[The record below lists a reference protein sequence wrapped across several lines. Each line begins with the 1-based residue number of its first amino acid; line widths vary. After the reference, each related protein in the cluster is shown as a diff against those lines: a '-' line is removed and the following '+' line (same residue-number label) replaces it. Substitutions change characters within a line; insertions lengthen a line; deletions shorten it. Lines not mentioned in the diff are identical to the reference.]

1 MDEHPTGHKNGT
13 HAIIIMMLVA
23 LLVVETATLGYV
35 IARPAA
41 APSPVKSN
49 VVKTVPV
56 TTTTPIVASDTPAN
70 IDTLTGDESRGLH
83 SYIRI
88 TSQGTEYTSD
98 VYGFSLV
105 LPTSW
110 GMIHEKEDYSPE
122 VTQMTYQVTLSAQND
137 PARYITIQVVADAHA
152 KDPMII
158 DYPNTFITSK
168 NGFSYY
174 YVGGGDNAG
183 RGGIDDPKQF
193 EMLAETSAIIKTFK
207 AK

>member
-1 MDEHPTGHKNGT
+1 
-13 HAIIIMMLVA
+13 MLVS
-23 LLVVETATLGYV
+23 LMLVVLVVLEAVALGYIV
-35 IARPAA
+35 SKPAA
-41 APSPVKSN
+41 TPAPAKNSI
-49 VVKTVPV
+49 VKTVPS
-56 TTTTPIVASDTPAN
+56 TTTSPIVASDTPPN

-88 TSQGTEYTSD
+88 TPQGTEYTSD
-98 VYGFSLV
+98 VYSFSLV

-122 VTQMTYQVTLSAQND
+122 VTQMTYQATLTAEND
-137 PARYITIQVVADAHA
+137 PARYITIQVVADAYA